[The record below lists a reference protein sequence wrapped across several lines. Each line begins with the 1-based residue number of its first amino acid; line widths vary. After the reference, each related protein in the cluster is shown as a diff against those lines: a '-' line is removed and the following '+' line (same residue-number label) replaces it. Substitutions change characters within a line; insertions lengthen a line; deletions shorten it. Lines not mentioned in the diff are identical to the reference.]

1 LSGYKDPWI
10 EIMEGLKRIEGKIDA
25 LAEKGGAGGRGRIP
39 ATKKQIDLILKL
51 SEEMGLGL
59 TEFDVKGM
67 SIGQASR
74 KISELLGK
82 QV

>member
-1 LSGYKDPWI
+1 VSTYKDPWI
-10 EIMEGLKRIEGKIDA
+10 ELMEWMKRIEGKIDA

-51 SEEMGLGL
+51 SEEMDLGL
-59 TEFDVKGM
+59 TEYDVKGL
-67 SIGQASR
+67 SIAQASR

-82 QV
+82 RV